1 MAEWLDRELAR
12 ELAPAAAP
20 EALGIRLGLAPVKR
34 RAFPGAGLAVAAA
47 VVFILGSSYAA
58 NRTAALDLG
67 REAGAGVVLRTADDA
82 PMDGA
87 RVMRCD
93 GGAGVPLR
101 VNAEKATILLA
112 HSGFERGTHTLAA
125 APEAD
130 CGQCHSL

>member
-1 MAEWLDRELAR
+1 VRILDPNSFFFCLLRCNGAASSSALAQAR
-12 ELAPAAAP
+12 HQ
-20 EALGIRLGLAPVKR
+20 
-34 RAFPGAGLAVAAA
+34 
-47 VVFILGSSYAA
+47 
-58 NRTAALDLG
+58 
-67 REAGAGVVLRTADDA
+67 GAGVVLRTADDA